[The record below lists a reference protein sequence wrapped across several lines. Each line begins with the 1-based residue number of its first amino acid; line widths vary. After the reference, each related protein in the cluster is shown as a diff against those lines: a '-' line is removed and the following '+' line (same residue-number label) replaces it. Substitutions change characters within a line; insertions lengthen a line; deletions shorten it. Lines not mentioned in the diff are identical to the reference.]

1 RRVRPQPQA
10 KRNAT
15 RRPPLLPREGEFPG
29 RVARLQRGHFAIF
42 HDELIDDIRE
52 LRRPELETL
61 EGNQLD
67 GRSARE
73 GERKTRSELIEH
85 FKFNLSWSH
94 VSARELFEQRRI
106 KRLRLAR
113 ENDFGLI
120 QRDHRIINVSLRI
133 RAEVNRELPV
143 LLVIRRVKPVVMKAA
158 HRKLEFVKSELQRV
172 TLDPDFENAVCRI
185 FII

>member
-106 KRLRLAR
+106 KHLRLAR
-113 ENDFGLI
+113 TNDFGLI
-120 QRDHRIINVSLRI
+120 QRDHCVFTNYLRMRTVVIIELAMLYITMRT
-133 RAEVNRELPV
+133 LPV
-143 LLVIRRVKPVVMKAA
+143 YTV
-158 HRKLEFVKSELQRV
+158 
-172 TLDPDFENAVCRI
+172 
-185 FII
+185 